1 VFSLGRQATRATV
14 TVSPL
19 REPGGAPREAEV
31 WIPLSDGAR
40 LAARLWLPP
49 EAESRPVPAIV
60 EVSPYRH
67 DDHTRRRDLIRH
79 PYFAEHGY
87 ASLRVDIRGS
97 GSSDGVLQDE
107 YTELEQRDVCEVLA
121 WISAQ
126 QWSNGSVGMI
136 GISWGGFAALQAAAL
151 VPPALKAVIVA
162 CASADRYAADVKYQG
177 GCLLATELLPWASTM
192 LAMNA
197 RPPDPIRTGAGWRE
211 LWLERLA
218 ESTPFAEAWLTHQHR
233 DEYWRCGSP
242 AEDYSA
248 ITCAVYAVGGWADP
262 YRQAVLDLLE
272 RLECPRK
279 GLIGPWSH
287 QYPDEGS
294 PGPAIDFRSEC
305 VRWWDH
311 WLKGVDTGVMDEPA
325 LTVWMPEAPSVRRR
339 VRRPHGRWVAERVW
353 PSDRGFVSAWYLGDG
368 SLLESDAPL
377 LELRVAGTE
386 SCGADAGA
394 WCPWDERELAPG
406 QGDEDA
412 RSRCFT
418 TAPLE
423 RRVEILGSP
432 SLLLELAADRPVA
445 SVAVRLCAIA
455 PDGAS
460 TLLTR
465 GLLNLAHRD
474 GSEEPRPLV
483 PGRQETVRVSLDAIA
498 YALPPGHRLRL
509 AVSPTYWPWMWP
521 SPEPVTLSIRT
532 GASRLDLPL
541 RSQGED
547 EAQPTSFGEPAVGG
561 SASICDC
568 ERVLTTNG
576 GRSELVVNRKRGHR
590 RVREDGLEVGG
601 SQNDRF
607 TIAEGDPLSAA
618 VECRRTMSIGRGV
631 WSARVET
638 RSTMTADR
646 ERFYV
651 VNLVEAFEDGER
663 IFSRER
669 SFDAPRD
676 LL

>member
-1 VFSLGRQATRATV
+1 MPG
-14 TVSPL
+14 SPL
-19 REPGGAPREAEV
+19 REPAGAPREAEV

-49 EAESRPVPAIV
+49 DAESRPVPAVV

-67 DDHTRRRDLIRH
+67 DDHTRRRDLVRH

-97 GSSDGVLQDE
+97 GSSDGVLRDE
-107 YTELEQRDVCEVLA
+107 YTELEQRDVCETLA
-121 WISAQ
+121 WIAAQ
-126 QWSNGSVGMI
+126 PWSTGSVGMI

-151 VPPALKAVIVA
+151 APPALKAVIVA

-177 GCLLATELLPWASTM
+177 GCLLATELLPWSSTV

-197 RPPDPIRTGAGWRE
+197 RPPDPQRAGERWRG
-211 LWLERLA
+211 LWLERLE

-233 DEYWRCGSP
+233 DDYWRCGSP
-242 AEDYSA
+242 AENYGA
-248 ITCAVYAVGGWADP
+248 ISCPVYAVGGWADP
-262 YRQAVLDLLE
+262 YRQAVLELLE

-294 PGPAIDFRSEC
+294 PGPAIDFRREC

-311 WLKGVDTGVMDEPA
+311 WLKGVDAGVMDEPA
-325 LTVWMPEAPSVRRR
+325 LTVWMQEAPSLSRRA
-339 VRRPHGRWVAERVW
+339 RRPRGRWVAERAW
-353 PSDRGFVSAWYLGDG
+353 PSKHVAVSSWHLGEG
-368 SLLESDAPL
+368 SLSESGEPR
-377 LELRVAGTE
+377 LELRVAGSE

-394 WCPWDERELAPG
+394 WCPWDERELPPG
-406 QGDEDA
+406 QLDDDA
-412 RSRCFT
+412 RSLCFT
-418 TAPLE
+418 MAPLE
-423 RRVEILGSP
+423 RRMEILGSP
-432 SLLLELAADRPVA
+432 AVVLELAADRPLA
-445 SVAVRLCAIA
+445 AVAVRLCAVA

-465 GLLNLAHRD
+465 GLLNLAHRE
-474 GSEEPRPLV
+474 GSEKPEPLV
-483 PGRQETVRVSLDAIA
+483 PGRPETVHVSLDGIA

-521 SPEPVTLSIRT
+521 SPEPVTLSVWT
-532 GASRLDLPL
+532 GASRLELPL
-541 RSQGED
+541 RPPGEAEVEPPTFD
-547 EAQPTSFGEPAVGG
+547 EPSTGENPNL
-561 SASICDC
+561 CDC
-568 ERVLTTNG
+568 ERVVSADG
-576 GRSELVVNRKRGHR
+576 SGRSDLVVNRKRGHR

-601 SQNDRF
+601 SQIDRF
-607 TIAEGDPLSAA
+607 TVVEGDPLSAA
-618 VECRRTMSIGRGV
+618 VDCRRTMSIARGS

-638 RSTMTADR
+638 KSTMTADR
-646 ERFYV
+646 ERFYL
-651 VNLVEAFEDGER
+651 VNLVEAFENGER
-663 IFSRER
+663 IFVRRR
-669 SFDAPRD
+669 SFEAPRD

>member
-1 VFSLGRQATRATV
+1 M

-19 REPGGAPREAEV
+19 REPAGAPREAEV

-49 EAESRPVPAIV
+49 EAESRPVPAVV

-67 DDHTRRRDLIRH
+67 DDHTRRRDLVRH

-97 GSSDGVLQDE
+97 GSSDGVLRDE
-107 YTELEQRDVCEVLA
+107 YTELEQRDVCETLA
-121 WISAQ
+121 WIAAQ
-126 QWSNGSVGMI
+126 PWSMGSVGMI

-151 VPPALKAVIVA
+151 APPALKAVIVV
-162 CASADRYAADVKYQG
+162 CASADRYAADVKYKG
-177 GCLLATELLPWASTM
+177 GCLLATELLPWSSTM

-197 RPPDPIRTGAGWRE
+197 RPPDPRRAGEGWRD
-211 LWLERLA
+211 LWLERLE

-233 DEYWRCGSP
+233 DDYWRSGSP
-242 AEDYSA
+242 ADDYGA
-248 ITCAVYAVGGWADP
+248 ISCPVYAVGGWADP
-262 YRQAVLDLLE
+262 YRQAVLELLE

-294 PGPAIDFRSEC
+294 PGPAIDFRREC

-311 WLKGVDTGVMDEPA
+311 WLKGTDAGVMDEPA
-325 LTVWMPEAPSVRRR
+325 LTVWMQEAPSLRRR
-339 VRRPHGRWVAERVW
+339 ARRRRGGWVVERAW
-353 PSDRGFVSAWYLGDG
+353 PSEQVAVSSWYLGEG
-368 SLLESDAPL
+368 SLLESDVPR
-377 LELRVAGTE
+377 LELRVAGSE

-394 WCPWDERELAPG
+394 WCPWDERELPPG
-406 QGDEDA
+406 QLDDDA
-412 RSRCFT
+412 LSLCFT

-423 RRVEILGSP
+423 RRMELLGSP
-432 SLLLELAADRPVA
+432 AVVLELVADRPVA
-445 SVAVRLCAIA
+445 AVAVRLCAIA

-465 GLLNLAHRD
+465 GLLNLAHRE
-474 GSEEPRPLV
+474 GSEKPEPLV
-483 PGRQETVRVSLDAIA
+483 PGRRETVHVSLDGIA

-509 AVSPTYWPWMWP
+509 AVTPTYWPWMWP
-521 SPEPVTLSIRT
+521 SPEPVTLSVWT
-532 GASRLDLPL
+532 GASRLELPL
-541 RSQGED
+541 RSPGEAKV
-547 EAQPTSFGEPAVGG
+547 EPPSFGEPTGNET
-561 SASICDC
+561 ASLCDC
-568 ERVLTTNG
+568 ERTLTVDG

-601 SQNDRF
+601 SQLDRF
-607 TIAEGDPLSAA
+607 TIVEGDPLSAA
-618 VECRRTMSIGRGV
+618 VDCRRAMSIARGS

-638 RSTMTADR
+638 KSTMTADR
-646 ERFYV
+646 ERFYL
-651 VNLVEAFEDGER
+651 VNLVEAFENGER
-663 IFSRER
+663 IFSSQR
-669 SFDAPRD
+669 SFEAPRD

>member
-1 VFSLGRQATRATV
+1 V

-19 REPGGAPREAEV
+19 REPAGAPREAEI

-49 EAESRPVPAIV
+49 EAESRPVPAVV

-67 DDHTRRRDLIRH
+67 DDHTRRRDLVRH

-97 GSSDGVLQDE
+97 GSSDGVLRDE
-107 YTELEQRDVCEVLA
+107 YTELEQRDVCETLA
-121 WISAQ
+121 WIAAQ
-126 QWSNGSVGMI
+126 PWSTGSVGMI

-151 VPPALKAVIVA
+151 APPALKAVIVA

-177 GCLLATELLPWASTM
+177 GCLLATELLPWSSTM

-197 RPPDPIRTGAGWRE
+197 RPPDPRRTGEGWRE
-211 LWLERLA
+211 LWLERLE
-218 ESTPFAEAWLTHQHR
+218 ESTPFAEAWLTHPHR
-233 DEYWRCGSP
+233 DDYWRCGSP
-242 AEDYSA
+242 AENYSA
-248 ITCAVYAVGGWADP
+248 ISCPVYAVGGWADP
-262 YRQAVLDLLE
+262 YRQAVLELLE

-287 QYPDEGS
+287 QYPDEGN

-311 WLKGVDTGVMDEPA
+311 WLKGVDTGVMDEPP
-325 LTVWMPEAPSVRRR
+325 LTVWMQEAPSIGRRT
-339 VRRPHGRWVAERVW
+339 RRPRGRWIAERAW
-353 PSDRGFVSAWYLGDG
+353 PSDEVAVSSWYLGEE
-368 SLLESDAPL
+368 SLVESDVPRV
-377 LELRVAGTE
+377 ELRVAGSE
-386 SCGADAGA
+386 SCGTQAGA
-394 WCPWDERELAPG
+394 WCPWDERELPAG
-406 QGDEDA
+406 QVSEDA
-412 RSRCFT
+412 LSLCFT

-432 SLLLELAADRPVA
+432 AVVLEIASDQPVA
-445 SVAVRLCAIA
+445 AVAVRLCAVA
-455 PDGAS
+455 PDGGS

-465 GLLNLAHRD
+465 GLRNLAHRE
-474 GSEEPRPLV
+474 GSEKPKPLV
-483 PGRQETVRVSLDAIA
+483 PGRRETVRISLDGIA

-521 SPEPVTLSIRT
+521 SPEPVTLSVWT
-532 GASRLDLPL
+532 GASRLELPL
-541 RSQGED
+541 RSPGEA
-547 EAQPTSFGEPAVGG
+547 EVQPPSFGELPAGK
-561 SASICDC
+561 SASLCDC
-568 ERVLTTNG
+568 ERVVAADG
-576 GRSELVVNRKRGHR
+576 SGRSELVVNRKRGHR
-590 RVREDGLEVGG
+590 RVKEDGLEVGG
-601 SQNDRF
+601 SQIDRF
-607 TIAEGDPLSAA
+607 TIVEGDPLSAA
-618 VECRRTMSIGRGV
+618 VDCRRTMSIARGS

-638 RSTMTADR
+638 RSTMTGDR

-651 VNLVEAFEDGER
+651 ANLVEAFENGER

-676 LL
+676 HL

>member
-1 VFSLGRQATRATV
+1 V

-19 REPGGAPREAEV
+19 REPAGAPREAEV

-49 EAESRPVPAIV
+49 EAESRPVPAVV

-67 DDHTRRRDLIRH
+67 DDHTRRRDLVRH

-97 GSSDGVLQDE
+97 GSSDGVLRDE
-107 YTELEQRDVCEVLA
+107 YTELEQRDVCETLA
-121 WISAQ
+121 WIAAQ
-126 QWSNGSVGMI
+126 PWSTGSVGMI

-151 VPPALKAVIVA
+151 APPALKAVIVV
-162 CASADRYAADVKYQG
+162 CASADRYAADVKYKG
-177 GCLLATELLPWASTM
+177 GCLLATELLPWSSTM

-197 RPPDPIRTGAGWRE
+197 RPPDPRRAGEGWRD
-211 LWLERLA
+211 LWLERLE

-233 DEYWRCGSP
+233 DDYWRSGSP
-242 AEDYSA
+242 ADNYG
-248 ITCAVYAVGGWADP
+248 AVSCPVFAVGGWADP
-262 YRQAVLDLLE
+262 YRQAVLELLE

-294 PGPAIDFRSEC
+294 PGPAIDFRREC
-305 VRWWDH
+305 VRWWNH
-311 WLKGVDTGVMDEPA
+311 WLKGTDAGVMDEPA
-325 LTVWMPEAPSVRRR
+325 LTVWMQEAPSLRRR
-339 VRRPHGRWVAERVW
+339 ARRRRGGWVAERAW
-353 PSDRGFVSAWYLGDG
+353 PSEQVAVSSWYLGEG
-368 SLLESDAPL
+368 SLLESDVPR
-377 LELRVAGTE
+377 LELCVAGSE

-394 WCPWDERELAPG
+394 WCPWDERELPPG
-406 QGDEDA
+406 QLDDDA
-412 RSRCFT
+412 LSLCFT

-423 RRVEILGSP
+423 RRMELLGSP
-432 SLLLELAADRPVA
+432 AVVLELAADRPVA
-445 SVAVRLCAIA
+445 AVAVRLCAIA

-465 GLLNLAHRD
+465 GLLNLAHRE
-474 GSEEPRPLV
+474 GSEKPEPLV
-483 PGRQETVRVSLDAIA
+483 PGQRETVHVSLDGIA

-521 SPEPVTLSIRT
+521 SPEPVTLSVWT
-532 GASRLDLPL
+532 GASRLELPL
-541 RSQGED
+541 RSPGEA
-547 EAQPTSFGEPAVGG
+547 EVEPPSFGEPTGNET
-561 SASICDC
+561 ASLCDC
-568 ERVLTTNG
+568 KRALTVDG

-601 SQNDRF
+601 SQFDTF
-607 TIAEGDPLSAA
+607 TIVEGDPLSAA
-618 VECRRTMSIGRGV
+618 VNCRRTMSIARGP

-638 RSTMTADR
+638 KSTMTADR
-646 ERFYV
+646 EHFYL
-651 VNLVEAFEDGER
+651 VNLVEAFENGER
-663 IFSRER
+663 IFSSQR
-669 SFDAPRD
+669 SFEAPRD